1 MFPRLS
7 KPSVDNGEYWEVKLG
22 HHQWGEFSMAAI
34 ESKDVVDGHSQIES
48 GSMRLHPSGH
58 NGTFVGLY
66 DGHDGPDASVF
77 IKDHL
82 FEIVKSKFALE
93 LASVLS
99 LAECDFLV
107 PLVVQTDIC
116 AYMFCGNS
124 KRWFDSCENTISV
137 FFQWFPST

>member
-1 MFPRLS
+1 
-7 KPSVDNGEYWEVKLG
+7 
-22 HHQWGEFSMAAI
+22 MAAI
-34 ESKDVVDGHSQIES
+34 KSNLVVEGHSQLES

-66 DGHDGPDASVF
+66 DGQGGPDASVF

-82 FEIVKSKFALE
+82 FEIVKSKFALV

-107 PLVVQTDIC
+107 TLVVQTDGLIVVRIL
-116 AYMFCGNS
+116 YDFSLFFNGFNLLEL
-124 KRWFDSCENTISV
+124 DSSITLYLLIILIEI
-137 FFQWFPST
+137 Q